1 MESLLTV
8 IGNLIII
15 KSFVSNPKLRTMN
28 NLYIIN
34 LAIADIIIGLV
45 SMNFFTVYLVSNSW
59 IFGPTIC
66 DAWLTIDY
74 VASNTSVLTLVIICF
89 DRYCSGRLSR
99 IKLICWAISYWVQD
113 EDGLE
118 QRPSHLSP
126 SHPSPLKAW
135 KVNYTTEYKNKRIYT
150 QLFII
155 SSWLVST
162 ALWTPGILGW
172 QYYIGNRT
180 VPDSECYVQDS
191 FNHFWWPLTS
201 FDLNWPSW
209 FDLKRSHKEFI

>member
-1 MESLLTV
+1 MAIKSVSAYACWFRSSMSGTNVQPVYERKLLKTMKSLLTV

-89 DRYCSGRLSR
+89 DRYCSGQASPDQGTCWTNIDFRMISVPFMEPCLRSPFVPMR
-99 IKLICWAISYWVQD
+99 HCWKL
-113 EDGLE
+113 E
-118 QRPSHLSP
+118 
-126 SHPSPLKAW
+126 K
-135 KVNYTTEYKNKRIYT
+135 
-150 QLFII
+150 
-155 SSWLVST
+155 
-162 ALWTPGILGW
+162 
-172 QYYIGNRT
+172 
-180 VPDSECYVQDS
+180 
-191 FNHFWWPLTS
+191 
-201 FDLNWPSW
+201 
-209 FDLKRSHKEFI
+209 

>member
-1 MESLLTV
+1 MKSLLTV

-89 DRYCSGRLSR
+89 DRYCSGKAFSDQADLLSY
-99 IKLICWAISYWVQD
+99 LI
-113 EDGLE
+113 
-118 QRPSHLSP
+118 LSP
-126 SHPSPLKAW
+126 GRGRSGTKA
-135 KVNYTTEYKNKRIYT
+135 I
-150 QLFII
+150 QSI
-155 SSWLVST
+155 
-162 ALWTPGILGW
+162 
-172 QYYIGNRT
+172 T
-180 VPDSECYVQDS
+180 VPSITVESLKSKLYNGVQ
-191 FNHFWWPLTS
+191 
-201 FDLNWPSW
+201 
-209 FDLKRSHKEFI
+209 K